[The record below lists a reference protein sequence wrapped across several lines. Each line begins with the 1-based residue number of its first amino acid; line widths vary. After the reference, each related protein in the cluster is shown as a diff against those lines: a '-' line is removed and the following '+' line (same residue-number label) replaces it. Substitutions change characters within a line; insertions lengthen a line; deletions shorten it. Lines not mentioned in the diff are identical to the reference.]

1 MVVYLKNYT
10 LKYLLI
16 SLFLLIAVWA
26 GLFYA
31 FILEEV
37 YDNVDDGLKNQKI
50 EIIREAYSNP
60 EILIENREFGINQF
74 RIIPIPKEKF
84 TQKDE
89 LKNEMIFMPYDNE
102 EEPYRVLKSH
112 FLDKAGNAYQ
122 IEIYTSTI
130 EEDDLIYNLLTALIV
145 LYILLIASIYATN
158 QIVLSK
164 AFKPLK
170 KIVSQLEQYRFGEKI
185 NFKTIKTPIKE
196 FNDLSK
202 GITQMLE
209 DNQETFLQQKGFIEN
224 ASHELKTPINII
236 QNKLDWLIENE
247 ELNENNLNQLV
258 DIKKTT
264 KRMSDLVSSLLMLS
278 KIENRQFQNES
289 EVNVNETIKNIE
301 EEIQEWLLYKRL
313 NFTLNEYQTFLI
325 YFNKDLLQIL
335 FNNLIFNAVKYT
347 PKNTYIQVDIYMDK
361 IIISNTAADGKALDK
376 NKIFK
381 RFYKKGEDQ
390 SSTGLGLSIV
400 QSIINKNNR
409 LDLEYSY
416 KEGMHYF
423 TIQRKNS

>member
-60 EILIENREFGINQF
+60 EILDENREFGINQF
-74 RIIPIPKEKF
+74 RITPIPKEKF
-84 TQKDE
+84 VQKDE

-102 EEPYRVLKSH
+102 EEPYRVLTTH
-112 FLDKAGNAYQ
+112 FFDKPGNAY
-122 IEIYTSTI
+122 ELVIYTSTI

-185 NFKTIKTPIKE
+185 NFKTIQTPIKE
-196 FNDLSK
+196 FNDLST

-236 QNKLDWLIENE
+236 QNKLDWMIENE
-247 ELNENNLNQLV
+247 ELDENNLNQLV
-258 DIKKTT
+258 EIKKTT
-264 KRMSDLVSSLLMLS
+264 KRMSDLVNSLLMLS

-289 EVNVNETIKNIE
+289 EVNANEIINNIQ
-301 EEIQEWLLYKRL
+301 EEIQEWLLYKDL
-313 NFTLNEYQTFLI
+313 NFTLNEYQTFNI
-325 YFNKDLLQIL
+325 YFNKHLLQVL
-335 FNNLIFNAVKYT
+335 LNNLIFNAIKYT
-347 PKNTYIQVDIYMDK
+347 PKKAYIQVDIHLDK
-361 IIISNTAADGKALDK
+361 IIISNTSSDGNALDK

-400 QSIINKNNR
+400 QSIINKSNCLT
-409 LDLEYSY
+409 LDYY
-416 KEGMHYF
+416 FKDHRHYF
-423 TIQRKNS
+423 TLNRKNS